1 MNIFEFTKINKIEIR
16 ADNKLFVLI
25 IKYIILLKLKNT
37 IKKLITSNKQFLIEI
52 LKALVKLIIAGILIG
67 ILKQYD
73 LIIAILLFSKVI
85 HNIYKEIIRPKKNK
99 NWLLLVG
106 MLLTGFGGIV
116 GETWGVQNGFWDYH
130 QVARALP
137 LWLPFA
143 WMLAFHYLYKLERNL
158 IPLLLHQ
165 TQKNKII
172 LAIVL
177 ALILPAFGEVITIYL
192 GVWTYY
198 WPFQLLG
205 VPLYAFICLVFV
217 HMLVYT
223 ILHFICKKYKIN
235 DLVFN

>member
-1 MNIFEFTKINKIEIR
+1 VINNNKKISTEI
-16 ADNKLFVLI
+16 
-25 IKYIILLKLKNT
+25 
-37 IKKLITSNKQFLIEI
+37 S
-52 LKALVKLIIAGILIG
+52 KALIKLIIAGVLIG
-67 ILKQYD
+67 VLKQYD
-73 LIIAILLFSKVI
+73 LIIAILLFLKIV
-85 HNIYKEIIRPKKNK
+85 HNIYKEIIKPEKNK
-99 NWLLLVG
+99 NWLLLIG

-116 GETWGVQNGFWDYH
+116 GENWGVTNGYWEYH
-130 QVARALP
+130 EVKRKLP

-158 IPLLLHQ
+158 IPLLSNQ
-165 TQKNKII
+165 TQKNKIF

-198 WPFQLLG
+198 WPFQILG

-223 ILHFICKKYKIN
+223 VLHFICKKYKIN
-235 DLVFN
+235 DIVFN

>member
-1 MNIFEFTKINKIEIR
+1 MNKPKYKILVLPSDRTGVSKFRSVDPHVHLQRMYPEEFWV
-16 ADNKLFVLI
+16 DVDYQPKLEDE
-25 IKYIILLKLKNT
+25 NW
-37 IKKLITSNKQFLIEI
+37 
-52 LKALVKLIIAGILIG
+52 
-67 ILKQYD
+67 LKQYD
-73 LIIAILLFSKVI
+73 LVIALLLFIKVI
-85 HNIYKEIIRPKKNK
+85 HNIYKEIIKPKNNK

-116 GETWGVQNGFWDYH
+116 GETWGVQNGFWEYH

-172 LAIVL
+172 LAIIL

-223 ILHFICKKYKIN
+223 ILHLVCKKYKI
-235 DLVFN
+235 DDVVFN